1 MLEQDEDQKIRLE
14 YAGNGMD
21 DGSEDQKIPDAVESG
36 NGLRGFV
43 ALGEFLQEDGWY
55 PARVTDRLA
64 YRTFFSGKN
73 GELRCYTRVRPDMEQ
88 VIFYA
93 ISPVR
98 VPPEKR
104 LAAAEFIT
112 RANYGLPMGNFEMDM
127 EDGEVRFKSSLD
139 FEGEILGPNLLR
151 NLIYPAVQTLD
162 LYLPGLLQLIYGE
175 VTPLEAIAAIEEK
188 D

>member
-1 MLEQDEDQKIRLE
+1 MGE
-14 YAGNGMD
+14 
-21 DGSEDQKIPDAVESG
+21 GSEDHVPDVVEAG

-55 PARVTDRLA
+55 PVRVSERLA

-73 GELRCYTRVRPDMEQ
+73 GELRCYTRVRPEMEQ

-98 VPPEKR
+98 VPLEKR
-104 LAAAEFIT
+104 LVVAEFIT

-127 EDGEVRFKSSLD
+127 EDGEVRFKGSLD
-139 FEGEILGPNLLR
+139 FEGEILSPNLIR
-151 NLIYPAVQTLD
+151 NLIYPVVQTLD
-162 LYLPGLLQLIYGE
+162 LYLPGLLQILYGE
-175 VTPLEAIAAIEEK
+175 ATALDAIAAIENK